1 MTQDSRKS
9 IVKLI
14 LFGAITLLAVVIAS
28 AMMRPTKWFDENKI
42 QDRNARTVQMMEQ
55 PAYTIDVFNL
65 GDSLST
71 AGFSPMELWRE
82 QGYTSFNIGADGIRM
97 QEAYYAVVEACEKQK
112 PRYLMIESLVLFRYA
127 MGQDLQ
133 MTLSQP
139 LYHRFAFLKYH
150 NIWKSLV
157 EEEGIMVY
165 HRGYT
170 VNQNVWEYDGEE
182 DYLDL
187 DIDDPNS
194 KMSVSAFNS
203 LVFDRIKAFCDKK
216 GIQIIIYS
224 MPSAKNYNQ
233 VRINAMESFAK
244 EKGVTYIDLNGK
256 TDELGLDWSQDT
268 NDGGDHMNLNGA
280 RKVVKYFGNYF
291 RNNLDLTDH
300 RGDPAYSDWD
310 EELVEYDKLVEEME
324 GKSFL
329 DIYTEKKEKEWDEK
343 YKKEDTTNNNDVK
356 K

>member
-14 LFGAITLLAVVIAS
+14 LFGGITLLALVIAS
-28 AMMRPTKWFDENKI
+28 AMMKPTKWFDEKLI

-55 PAYTIDVFNL
+55 PENTIDVLNLGDSLSTAGFSPILNL

-71 AGFSPMELWRE
+71 AGFSPMELWRD
-82 QGYTSFNIGADGIRM
+82 QGYTSFNIGADGMRM
-97 QEAYYAVVEACEKQK
+97 NEAYYAVVEACEKQK
-112 PRYLMIESLVLFRYA
+112 PKYLMIESLTLFRYA

-133 MTLSQP
+133 MLLSQP
-139 LYHRFAFLKYH
+139 LYHRFSFLKYH

-157 EEEGIMVY
+157 EEKGLMEY

-170 VNQNVWEYDGEE
+170 INQNVWEYDGEE
-182 DYLDL
+182 DYLNLNVGDS
-187 DIDDPNS
+187 NS
-194 KMSVSAFNS
+194 KLTISALNS
-203 LVFDRIKAFCDKK
+203 MTFDRIKKFCDER
-216 GIQIIIYS
+216 GIEIIIYS

-233 VRINAMESFAK
+233 IRIDAMEAFAK

-256 TDELGLDWSQDT
+256 ADELGIDWTQDT

-291 RNNLDLTDH
+291 RENLNLT
-300 RGDPAYSDWD
+300 D
-310 EELVEYDKLVEEME
+310 EELVEYDKLVEEMD
-324 GKSFL
+324 GKSYL
-329 DIYTEKKEKEWDEK
+329 DIYTEKKNKEWDEK
-343 YKKEDTTNNNDVK
+343 YNNK
-356 K
+356 QK

>member
-1 MTQDSRKS
+1 MTHDSGKS

-14 LFGAITLLAVVIAS
+14 LFGGITLLLLVIAS
-28 AMMRPTKWFDENKI
+28 AMMKPTKWFDEKLI

-55 PAYTIDVFNL
+55 PDNTIDVLNL

-71 AGFSPMELWRE
+71 AGFSPMELWRD
-82 QGYTSFNIGADGIRM
+82 QGYTSFNIGADGMRM
-97 QEAYYAVVEACEKQK
+97 NEAYYAVVEACEKQSPK
-112 PRYLMIESLVLFRYA
+112 YLMIESLVLFRYA

-133 MTLSQP
+133 MLLSQP

-157 EEEGIMVY
+157 EEKGLMTY
-165 HRGYT
+165 YRGYT
-170 VNQNVWEYDGEE
+170 INENVWEYDGEE

-187 DIDDPNS
+187 DINDPNS
-194 KMSVSAFNS
+194 KMSISAFNG
-203 LVFDRIKAFCDKK
+203 LIFDRIKRFCDER
-216 GIQIIIYS
+216 GIEIIIYS

-233 VRINAMESFAK
+233 VRIDAMQSFAD
-244 EKGVTYIDLNGK
+244 EKGVTYIDLNERS
-256 TDELGLDWSQDT
+256 DELGIDWDLDT

-291 RNNLDLTDH
+291 REKLSLTDH
-300 RGDPAYSDWD
+300 RGDPGYSDWD
-310 EELVEYDKLVEEME
+310 EELVEYDKLVKEMD
-324 GKSFL
+324 GKRYL
-329 DIYTEKKEKEWDEK
+329 DIYTEKKNKEWDEK

>member
-14 LFGAITLLAVVIAS
+14 LFGGITLLALVIAS
-28 AMMRPTKWFDENKI
+28 AMMKPTKWFDEKLI

-55 PAYTIDVFNL
+55 PENTIDVLNL

-71 AGFSPMELWRE
+71 AGFSPMELWRD
-82 QGYTSFNIGADGIRM
+82 QGYTSFNIGADGMRM
-97 QEAYYAVVEACEKQK
+97 NEAYYAVVEACEKQK
-112 PRYLMIESLVLFRYA
+112 PKYLMIESLTLFRYA

-133 MTLSQP
+133 MLLSQP
-139 LYHRFAFLKYH
+139 LYHRFSFLKYH

-157 EEEGIMVY
+157 EEKGLMEY

-170 VNQNVWEYDGEE
+170 INQNVWEYDGEE
-182 DYLDL
+182 DYLNLNIGDS
-187 DIDDPNS
+187 NS
-194 KMSVSAFNS
+194 KLTISALNS
-203 LVFDRIKAFCDKK
+203 MTFDRIKKFCDER

-233 VRINAMESFAK
+233 VRIDAMESFAK
-244 EKGVTYIDLNGK
+244 EKGVTYIDLNEK
-256 TDELGLDWSQDT
+256 TDEMGMDWTQDT

-291 RNNLDLTDH
+291 RENLNLTDH

-324 GKSFL
+324 GKSYL
-329 DIYTEKKEKEWDEK
+329 DIYTEKKNKEWDEK
-343 YKKEDTTNNNDVK
+343 YRKEDTTNNNDVK

>member
-1 MTQDSRKS
+1 MTQDSGKS

-14 LFGAITLLAVVIAS
+14 LFGAVALLAVVIAS

-55 PAYTIDVFNL
+55 PADTIDVFNL

-97 QEAYYAVVEACEKQK
+97 QEAYYAVVEACENQK
-112 PRYLMIESLVLFRYA
+112 PKYLMIESLVLFRYA

-139 LYHRFAFLKYH
+139 LYHRFPFLKYH

-187 DIDDPNS
+187 DINDPNS
-194 KMSVSAFNS
+194 KMRVSAFNS
-203 LVFDRIKAFCDKK
+203 LVFDRIKKFCDKR

-233 VRINAMESFAK
+233 VRIDAMESFAK

-256 TDELGLDWSQDT
+256 LDELGLDWSQDT

-310 EELVEYDKLVEEME
+310 IELVDYDKLVEEME

-329 DIYTEKKEKEWDEK
+329 DIYTEQKEKEWDEK
-343 YKKEDTTNNNDVK
+343 YRKEDTTNNNDVK

>member
-1 MTQDSRKS
+1 MTQDSGKS

-14 LFGAITLLAVVIAS
+14 LFGAVALLAVVIAS
-28 AMMRPTKWFDENKI
+28 AMMKPTKWFDENKI

-97 QEAYYAVVEACEKQK
+97 QEAYYAVVEACEKQQPK
-112 PRYLMIESLVLFRYA
+112 YLMIESLVLFRYA

-244 EKGVTYIDLNGK
+244 EKGVTYIDLNG
-256 TDELGLDWSQDT
+256 
-268 NDGGDHMNLNGA
+268 A